1 MFYRWMGQGLE
12 VLSDLPNVIHLV
24 SGRPELKGL
33 NADRNLSVSGVI
45 KTGNCEF

>member
-1 MFYRWMGQGLE
+1 MDQGLE
-12 VLSDLPNVIHLV
+12 VLSDLPTVLHLV
-24 SGRPELKGL
+24 SGRPELTGL